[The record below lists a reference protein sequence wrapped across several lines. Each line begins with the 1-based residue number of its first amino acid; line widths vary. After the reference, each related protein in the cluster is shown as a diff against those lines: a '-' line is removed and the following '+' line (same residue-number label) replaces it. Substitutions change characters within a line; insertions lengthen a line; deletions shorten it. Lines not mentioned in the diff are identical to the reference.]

1 MMKKRAAASV
11 KRTVL
16 VAFPRLAFVL
26 FLRRYAISSISG
38 EFLLMPIPSRL
49 EYLLS
54 GTVALAVL
62 AGCSGGGAGAPAAS
76 SAFSPQL
83 AGAQS
88 MSAGHQVSQSASVLR
103 PGVPQLHSSLSA
115 AAFVSNGINA
125 TGGASIIVS
134 DASDNVVDIFGAG
147 GRQTAQL
154 TGFSLPQGLALDTSG
169 NLYVADT
176 NNSRI
181 QVYAAGFKGKPTTI
195 NDPGEFPVSVTIDS
209 KGNLGVANILTT
221 GDGPGSVSFFNKGG
235 TLLTTLSNANFAKVL
250 FDAFDDKGNLYI
262 DGTNA
267 SGAFVA
273 GEVVGGAS
281 GNAITILTTGNPVGF
296 PGGIAI
302 SSTDKIALD
311 DQQNL
316 TIFTYNAPVK
326 GSLGMPIATTP
337 LTGAGDPISFAFTR
351 TNKDIWVADAA
362 RGLSRGST
370 ASSPG
375 EPPKVLVSSADKYR
389 YTKGGASSKDILFKH
404 GAQPSGIVLTQDAQ
418 P

>member
-1 MMKKRAAASV
+1 
-11 KRTVL
+11 
-16 VAFPRLAFVL
+16 
-26 FLRRYAISSISG
+26 
-38 EFLLMPIPSRL
+38 MPIPSRL
-49 EYLLS
+49 ECVLS
-54 GTVALAVL
+54 GTVALALL

-76 SAFSPQL
+76 SGFSQQSV
-83 AGAQS
+83 GAQS
-88 MSAGHQVSQSASVLR
+88 MSVGHQVSQSSSVLR
-103 PGVPQLHSSLSA
+103 PGVPELHSNLPA
-115 AAFVSNGINA
+115 TAFVSNEINA
-125 TGGASIIVS
+125 KGGASIIVS
-134 DASDNVVDIFGAG
+134 DASDNVVDIFNAAG
-147 GRQTAQL
+147 KQTAQL
-154 TGFSLPQGLALDTSG
+154 TGFSLPQGLALGTAG

-181 QVYAAGFKGKPTTI
+181 QVYAAGFKGPPTTI
-195 NDPGEFPVSVTIDS
+195 NDPGEAPASVTIDS

-221 GDGPGSVSFFNKGG
+221 GSGPGSVSFFNKGG
-235 TLLTTLSNANFAKVL
+235 TLLTTLSNPNFAKVL

-273 GEVVGGAS
+273 GEVVGGVS
-281 GNAITILTTGNPVGF
+281 GKAITILATGNSVGY

-311 DQQNL
+311 DQQNV

-362 RGLSRGST
+362 HGGST
-370 ASSPG
+370 SAPS
-375 EPPKVLVSSADKYR
+375 EPNKFLISSADKYR
-389 YTKGGASSKDILFKH
+389 YSKGGASSKDILFKH
-404 GAQPSGIVLTQDAQ
+404 GAQPDGIVLTRDAQ